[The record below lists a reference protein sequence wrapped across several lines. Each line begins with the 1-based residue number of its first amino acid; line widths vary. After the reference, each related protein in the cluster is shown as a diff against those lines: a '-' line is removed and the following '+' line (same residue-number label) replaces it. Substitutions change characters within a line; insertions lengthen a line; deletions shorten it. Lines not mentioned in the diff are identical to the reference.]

1 MSRLFDVLFLEKAFL
16 RSPPDPLRG
25 VELFDLRLIAEMQCA
40 GRSLVVPIHEGWR
53 PIVSSRAI
61 GDAAKFLYA
70 SGSGAWGGLA
80 WAVRLRAHRCRAIFL
95 ANVSNGLIPLL
106 HLLRWRR
113 AAERLVLLAHR
124 TATPRFLRAIRKWP
138 SWIVAVNEAI
148 ANQFREAGHPRVAV
162 DYGIMDAERFHPD
175 SPTPHARTRFVVLG
189 ALENAWKG
197 ADTAIDAFR
206 RMPDTVRA
214 GCELHLASFLKPPA
228 LDVPGVVAHPWMP
241 ADSIP
246 AFLREMDVMICPSR
260 DEHIMRE
267 TFSQAMVQGM
277 LTGLPVLASDLP
289 IFREKLDAGGGF
301 IFSDAADLSEKMAR
315 LARNSDLRAALG
327 REGRATAL
335 ARYCWDTPR
344 FLARYF
350 DAPLQS

>member
-1 MSRLFDVLFLEKAFL
+1 LFDVLFLEKAFL

-40 GRSLVVPIHEGWR
+40 GRSLAVPIHEGWR

-80 WAVRLRAHRCRAIFL
+80 WARRLRARRCRAIFL
-95 ANVSNGLIPLL
+95 ANVGNGLIPLL
-106 HLLRWRR
+106 HLLRWSG

-138 SWIVAVNEAI
+138 SWIVAVNDAI
-148 ANQFREAGHPRVAV
+148 ANQFRDAGYLRVAV
-162 DYGIMDAERFHPD
+162 DYGVMEPERFYPA
-175 SPTPHARTRFVVLG
+175 SPSPRARTRFVVLG
-189 ALENAWKG
+189 ALDNAWKG
-197 ADTAIDAFR
+197 VDTAIDAFR
-206 RMPDTVRA
+206 RMPGAARA
-214 GCELHLASFLKPPA
+214 CCELHLASFLKPPA
-228 LDVPGVVAHPWMP
+228 VDVPDVVVYPWMP
-241 ADSIP
+241 AESIP
-246 AFLREMDVMICPSR
+246 AFLREMDVMLCPSR

-289 IFREKLDAGGGF
+289 IFREKLDAGGGM
-301 IFSDAADLSEKMAR
+301 IFSGAADLSEKMAR
-315 LARNSDLRAALG
+315 LALDPDLRAALG
-327 REGRATAL
+327 RAGRATAL

-350 DAPLQS
+350 DAPFDK